1 LIPSFSRL
9 SIGEFQVEFYLP
21 NIPEIDY
28 FTGRESTMMDV
39 EKALFP
45 IGPQRKVVVLHG
57 LGGIGKTQMAI
68 HFAKKYRDEY
78 SAVLWFDAK
87 NQDTLRQSFQSNARR
102 LPDEAV
108 PRSLL
113 DDTSATSVLQK
124 LVEAVKHWLTRQQNR
139 KWLLIFDNHDNPKI
153 PQNKDK
159 SSYNILPYFPEADWG
174 SIIIT
179 TRWRLF
185 KIGRSVGVDKLPEN
199 TDSLQILVKTSGR
212 LDLGEG

>member
-1 LIPSFSRL
+1 
-9 SIGEFQVEFYLP
+9 VEFYLP
-21 NIPEIDY
+21 NVPEIDY
-28 FTGRESTMMDV
+28 FTGRESTMMDM

-68 HFAKKYRDEY
+68 HFAKKHREEY

-87 NQDTLRQSFQSNARR
+87 NEDTLRQGFQSNARR
-102 LPDEAV
+102 LPDDAV
-108 PRSLL
+108 PQSLL
-113 DDTSATSVLQK
+113 DNTSATLDLQK
-124 LVEAVKHWLTRQQNR
+124 LLEAVKRWLARPQNR

-153 PQNKDK
+153 SQNKDK
-159 SSYNILPYFPEADWG
+159 SAYNILPYFPEADRG

-179 TRWRLF
+179 TRWKSF
-185 KIGRSVGVDKLPEN
+185 TIGKPIGVEKLPDN